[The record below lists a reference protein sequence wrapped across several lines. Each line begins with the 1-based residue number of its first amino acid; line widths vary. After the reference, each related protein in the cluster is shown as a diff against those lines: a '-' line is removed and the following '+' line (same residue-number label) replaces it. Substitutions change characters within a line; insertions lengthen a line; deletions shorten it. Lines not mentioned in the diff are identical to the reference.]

1 MLLIDDKTL
10 KEAKISEKEMRR
22 ELALML
28 YRRGRLPLDKASK
41 LAQMTERSFKKLLDA
56 VEQSMTPGW
65 DEMYGVATGLLK
77 GHDAQ
82 QYVNDGRRERL

>member
-10 KEAKISEKEMRR
+10 KEANISEKEMRR

-41 LAQMTERSFKKLLDA
+41 LAQMTERSFRKLLDA
-56 VEQSMTPGW
+56 AELSTNPGW
-65 DEMYGVATGLLK
+65 NDMYGIAPGLLK
-77 GHDAQ
+77 GRDAQ
-82 QYVNDGRRERL
+82 DYVNDGRRERL